1 MGVRSGRI
9 RNGNV
14 AGGSQTTR
22 VTALGA
28 ALPRT
33 SKNGKNQFL
42 CGKTIAY
49 SFEVGFCTKQS
60 KSK

>member
-22 VTALGA
+22 VTALE

-33 SKNGKNQFL
+33 SKNGKNRFL

-49 SFEVGFCTKQS
+49 SFEVGFCTKQC